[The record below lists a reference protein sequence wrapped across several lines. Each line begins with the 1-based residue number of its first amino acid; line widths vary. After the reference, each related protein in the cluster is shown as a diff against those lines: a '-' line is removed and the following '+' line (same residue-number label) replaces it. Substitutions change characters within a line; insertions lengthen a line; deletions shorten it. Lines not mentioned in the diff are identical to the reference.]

1 VATEYIYVHLDS
13 VTNHVLSKGMDI
25 NHFQQSLRKIPK
37 NILLLDAKKGV
48 GEFESHTGFRIIR
61 GRENVRRYLDDCS
74 KFPEKAHKWID
85 FESIEL
91 LRQLT
96 PVEISELLYIAHAHT
111 HLHSPF
117 YYKLQ
122 NNFIYLTLPD
132 AMSKVYYRYLDQ
144 FYALLSRTLTSALA
158 EKMNEKRSF
167 FQKPQTIEPIPTC
180 LINELVPYL
189 KEGALFSLKQVE
201 VRDNLYCIPVFLV
214 EDRLREVGK
223 PFSDRERL
231 ATICYDRKD
240 ASWSVEEVESLLT
253 SM

>member
-1 VATEYIYVHLDS
+1 MATEYIYVHLDS

-117 YYKLQ
+117 IL
-122 NNFIYLTLPD
+122 
-132 AMSKVYYRYLDQ
+132 
-144 FYALLSRTLTSALA
+144 
-158 EKMNEKRSF
+158 
-167 FQKPQTIEPIPTC
+167 
-180 LINELVPYL
+180 
-189 KEGALFSLKQVE
+189 
-201 VRDNLYCIPVFLV
+201 
-214 EDRLREVGK
+214 
-223 PFSDRERL
+223 
-231 ATICYDRKD
+231 
-240 ASWSVEEVESLLT
+240 
-253 SM
+253 